1 MPIHVYECDACA
13 CRFEALV
20 RGDREPSA
28 CTECGSSEIER
39 MISPFAIT
47 RREVD
52 QIRDLDPKYKQMVD
66 DLIASTPEAEP
77 MRHLE
82 RLTSFDEVD
91 DPGDPIEF

>member
-1 MPIHVYECDACA
+1 MPIHVYECYACGR
-13 CRFEALV
+13 RFEALV
-20 RGDREPSA
+20 RGGREPSA
-28 CTECGSSEIER
+28 CTECGSTDIER

-52 QIRDLDPKYKQMVD
+52 QIRDLDPRYKQMVD

-82 RLTSFDEVD
+82 RLTSFDSVD
-91 DPGDPIEF
+91 DPGEPIEF

>member
-1 MPIHVYECDACA
+1 MPIYVYQCDACA
-13 CRFEALV
+13 SRFEALV

-28 CTECGSSEIER
+28 CSECGSTDIER
-39 MISPFAIT
+39 MIAPFAIT

-52 QIRDLDPKYKQMVD
+52 QIRDLDPKYKQIVD
-66 DLIASTPEAEP
+66 DLIASTPDAEP

-91 DPGDPIEF
+91 DPGEPIEF